1 MVRRT
6 LHSLLLQEPILSGSS
21 TVIHEI
27 DVLRIAGLASLAFFY
42 CDFKDDQ
49 KRDRRPLLA
58 SLLVQ
63 LCDQSDA
70 YCNVLSELYSAHYRG
85 SQDPSDDTLKQCLKS
100 MLRVPGQAPVY
111 IVIDAIDECSNTT
124 SVPSPRDKVL
134 GLVEELVHLQ
144 APNLR
149 ICVTS
154 RPEADIHPVL
164 DPLTFRFISLHNEH
178 GQTQDIA
185 DYIRAVV
192 DTDPKMRKWK
202 PADKELVIEVLTN
215 KADGM

>member
-1 MVRRT
+1 MF
-6 LHSLLLQEPILSGSS
+6 HSFLLQDLMIFGSS
-21 TVIHEI
+21 TVVHEI
-27 DVLRIAGLASLAFFY
+27 DAMRIAGLASLAFFY

-49 KRDRRPLLA
+49 KRDRRPLLS

-70 YCNVLSELYSAHYRG
+70 YYNVLSGLYSAHHRG
-85 SQDPSDDTLKQCLKS
+85 SQDPSDHALTQCLKS
-100 MLRVPGQAPVY
+100 MLRLSGQAPVY
-111 IVIDAIDECSNTT
+111 IVIDAIDECSNTI

-134 GLVEELVHLQ
+134 GLVKEFVSLQ
-144 APNLR
+144 VPNLR

-164 DPLTFRFISLHNEH
+164 DPLIFRFISLHNEH
-178 GQTQDIA
+178 GQVQDIA
-185 DYIRAVV
+185 DYIRSVV
-192 DTDPKMRKWK
+192 NTDPKIRKWK
-202 PADKELVIEVLTN
+202 PADKELVIEVLTK